1 MTDTRVCVGVVTG
14 PHGVRGLVK
23 VKSFMQVP
31 EDLRELKEVT
41 DQTGKRTLRLD
52 VRGTNKGALLVH
64 VDGID
69 DRDTAEALKGLE
81 LYVLRDALP
90 RPAEDEF
97 YHADLIGLRV
107 ELEDGTVIGS
117 VRAVHDFGAGDVIE
131 LHGQRPWASAMLP
144 FDAETVPVVDIAAG
158 RLVVRP
164 PEGLVS
170 DEQDDDMDE
179 GNEEDDGKD
188 DR

>member
-1 MTDTRVCVGVVTG
+1 MTDALVCVGVVTG

-23 VKSFMQVP
+23 VRSHMQVP
-31 EDLRELKEVT
+31 EDLKALTTVT
-41 DQTGKRTLRLD
+41 DKSGTRTLRLD

-69 DRDTAEALKGLE
+69 DRDAAQALKGLE
-81 LYVLRDALP
+81 LYVPRDTLP
-90 RPAEDEF
+90 EPEDDEF
-97 YHADLIGLRV
+97 YYADLIGLRV
-107 ELEDGTVIGS
+107 ELEDGTEIGS
-117 VRAVHDFGAGDVIE
+117 VRAVHVFGAGDVIE
-131 LHGQRPWASAMLP
+131 LDGKRPWGSVMLP
-144 FDAETVPVVDIAAG
+144 FDAETVPTVDMAAG

-170 DEQDDDMDE
+170 DGQDEEKD
-179 GNEEDDGKD
+179 EEDAGKD